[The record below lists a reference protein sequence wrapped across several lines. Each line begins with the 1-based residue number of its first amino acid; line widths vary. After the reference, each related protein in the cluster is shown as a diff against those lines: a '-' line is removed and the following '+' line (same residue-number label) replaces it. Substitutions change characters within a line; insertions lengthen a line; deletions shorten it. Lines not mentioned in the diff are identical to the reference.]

1 MNDSCPVLSTVE
13 RQYLDIQSRAEK
25 KMLETLHKALD
36 DAAGEAAAELATT
49 EWQEAPPHRQY
60 FAAVAQQKLF
70 LLLSGADPE
79 TMKGGD
85 PKLAAAILDNGRKIS
100 EHYWQGIPAEAV
112 SQSPESL
119 SRLYEGYIQC
129 LNDKDLDHLGI
140 FVGEDVHY
148 NGKRIGLSGYRAM
161 LENDHREIPDLH
173 FNVRSVVADR
183 STVASRI
190 QFDVTPRGE
199 FFGLPI
205 NGRRVSFSENVFYE
219 FENGKI
225 ARVWSVIDKEAVRA
239 QLG

>member
-1 MNDSCPVLSTVE
+1 MNDSCPVLTPVQ
-13 RQYLDIQSRAEK
+13 RQYLDIQSRAET
-25 KMLETLHKALD
+25 KMLETLYRALD
-36 DAAGEAAAELATT
+36 LAAREAAEELQQT
-49 EWQEAPPHRQY
+49 EWTEEPPAYDY
-60 FAAVAQQKLF
+60 FAAVAHQKLF
-70 LLLSGADPE
+70 LKLSGADPE

-85 PKLAAAILDNGRKIS
+85 PKLAAAMLDNGRKIS
-100 EHYWQGIPAEAV
+100 EHYWQGIPAAEV

-119 SRLYEGYIQC
+119 HRIYQGYIDC
-129 LNDKDLDHLGI
+129 LNDRDFDHLGV

-148 NGKRIGLSGYRAM
+148 NGKQIGLSGYRAM

-173 FNVRSVVADR
+173 FDVRSVVADR

-205 NGRRVSFSENVFYE
+205 NGRRVSFSESVFYE
-219 FENGKI
+219 FEQGKI

-239 QLG
+239 QLD

>member
-1 MNDSCPVLSTVE
+1 MNDSCPVPFPVE
-13 RQYLDIQSRAEK
+13 RQYLEIQSRAERK
-25 KMLETLHKALD
+25 LLETLDKALD
-36 DAAGEAAAELATT
+36 EAAGKTAEELEKT
-49 EWQEAPPHRQY
+49 EWRDPPPHRQY
-60 FAAVAQQKLF
+60 FAAVAHHNLF
-70 LLLSGADPE
+70 LTLTGADRE

-85 PKLAAAILDNGRKIS
+85 PKLAAAILENGRKIS
-100 EHYWQGIPAEAV
+100 EHYFEGRPVAEV
-112 SQSPESL
+112 EQTPETLRSL
-119 SRLYEGYIQC
+119 YAGYIDC
-129 LNDKDLDHLGI
+129 LNGKDLDALSD

-173 FNVRSVVADR
+173 FDVRSVVADR
-183 STVASRI
+183 TTVASRI

-219 FENGKI
+219 FEEGRI

>member
-1 MNDSCPVLSTVE
+1 MNDSCPVLSPVE
-13 RQYLDIQSRAEK
+13 RQYLDIQSSAEQK
-25 KMLETLHKALD
+25 LLATLHKALD
-36 DAAGEAAAELATT
+36 DAASEAAEELEAT
-49 EWQEAPPHRQY
+49 EWRDPPPHRQY
-60 FAAVAQQKLF
+60 FAAVAHQKLF
-70 LLLSGADPE
+70 LLLSGADPD
-79 TMKGGD
+79 TMRGGD
-85 PKLAAAILDNGRKIS
+85 AKLAAAILDNGRKIS
-100 EHYWQGIPAEAV
+100 EHYFEGRPVAEV
-112 SQSPESL
+112 EQTPETL
-119 SRLYEGYIQC
+119 GGLYAGYIDC
-129 LNDKDLDHLGI
+129 LNAKDLDRLGD

-173 FNVRSVVADR
+173 FDVRSVVADR

-219 FENGKI
+219 FDNGRI

-239 QLG
+239 QLD